1 MLPGAHRVR
10 KKLASG
16 WAIYWYAYRG
26 GPQIG
31 AAFGETL
38 ADAEADERAQAGDI
52 ARLYSES
59 RKPAVMRGFISG
71 LIADY
76 KASDS
81 WLGMRESTRNL
92 WAPHLDE
99 IDKVFG
105 GTSLKAI
112 QQRGARRIIRDWH
125 YGMAEQPRKANTA
138 LTVLVRLFQHGL
150 DMEDMDKNPAAG
162 LPKLH
167 EGDGRAAIVW
177 SPEALDA
184 VLGLARPAMARSIR
198 LAYLTGLRREDLVK
212 LRWNEIDGAFIVRPT
227 LKSNGHRIAR
237 IPVTGELKDLLAEMP
252 RNGVQVVTGERGKP
266 YKDGDAHA
274 STFSRLRNLADVK
287 PLRFHDLRGTR
298 ATLLFASSMP
308 DRDIEMFM
316 GWAPGSAPRMRD
328 IYGSPQLMAEAMAR
342 RAG

>member
-92 WAPHLDE
+92 WAPIWTRSTRCL
-99 IDKVFG
+99 
-105 GTSLKAI
+105 A
-112 QQRGARRIIRDWH
+112 
-125 YGMAEQPRKANTA
+125 
-138 LTVLVRLFQHGL
+138 
-150 DMEDMDKNPAAG
+150 
-162 LPKLH
+162 
-167 EGDGRAAIVW
+167 
-177 SPEALDA
+177 
-184 VLGLARPAMARSIR
+184 ARP
-198 LAYLTGLRREDLVK
+198 
-212 LRWNEIDGAFIVRPT
+212 
-227 LKSNGHRIAR
+227 
-237 IPVTGELKDLLAEMP
+237 
-252 RNGVQVVTGERGKP
+252 
-266 YKDGDAHA
+266 
-274 STFSRLRNLADVK
+274 
-287 PLRFHDLRGTR
+287 
-298 ATLLFASSMP
+298 
-308 DRDIEMFM
+308 
-316 GWAPGSAPRMRD
+316 
-328 IYGSPQLMAEAMAR
+328 
-342 RAG
+342 